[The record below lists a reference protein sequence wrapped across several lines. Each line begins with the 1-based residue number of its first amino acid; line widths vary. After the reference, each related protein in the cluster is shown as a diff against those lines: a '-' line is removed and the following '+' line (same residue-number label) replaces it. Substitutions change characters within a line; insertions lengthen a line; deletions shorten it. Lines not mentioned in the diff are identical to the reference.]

1 MKHFT
6 LSVFLLLFAATG
18 MAQKGPK
25 IEFEA
30 KDNTIDY
37 GEVSKETD
45 NGLRTFVFTNTG
57 DEPLIIKNVKSTC
70 GCTVPTK
77 PTDPILPGKS
87 DKIQVKYNMNP
98 GPIRKT
104 ITVETNAV
112 NYEEG
117 IIALKIK
124 GEVIP
129 PKPQQSVLAKKKNML
144 EK

>member
-45 NGLRTFVFTNTG
+45 NGVRTFVFTNTG

-77 PTDPILPGKS
+77 PTEPIMPGKS